1 MEFTIVAR
9 STKKAKL
16 IIGILLLTILLSGCR
31 VPIRQGS
38 SLQACRDAE
47 KVVQNAQQQSDEAI
61 QNLSQAKDKN
71 TSKST
76 AANLQTLQEAEENA
90 FEKCYK
96 VN

>member
-16 IIGILLLTILLSGCR
+16 IVGILLLTILLNGCR

-47 KVVQNAQQQSDEAI
+47 KAVENAQQQSDEAI
-61 QNLSQAKDKN
+61 QDLSQSKDKN
-71 TSKST
+71 TFKST
-76 AANLQTLQEAEENA
+76 AAKLQTLQEAEENA